1 MHINALLKKKK
12 KFSDC
17 LLLYD
22 NYSNNASL
30 LFPLL
35 LKLMALDNKRAN
47 KCKGVLFFVFVKH
60 RF

>member
-1 MHINALLKKKK
+1 MNHAQTDINDTQPRLNI
-12 KFSDC
+12 
-17 LLLYD
+17 YD